1 MKSRKFRILAS
12 YESDLG
18 FVLNWLRLKK
28 SISSFSA
35 PYETDRGLYAVQVM
49 TKLSKN
55 DLSLIVKDRFGTF
68 AKIA

>member
-1 MKSRKFRILAS
+1 MKNRKAKILAS

-18 FVLNWLRLKK
+18 LVLNWLRLKK
-28 SISSFSA
+28 SISSFSST
-35 PYETDRGLYAVQVM
+35 YETKRGLYAVDVM

-68 AKIA
+68 AKVA